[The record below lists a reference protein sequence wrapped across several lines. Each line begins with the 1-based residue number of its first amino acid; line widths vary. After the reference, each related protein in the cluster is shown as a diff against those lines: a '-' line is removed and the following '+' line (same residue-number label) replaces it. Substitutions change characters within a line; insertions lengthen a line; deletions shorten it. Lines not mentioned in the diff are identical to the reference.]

1 MVNLERVKHQC
12 QIAFYEQKEEKKNH
26 AIGRYYRSDFIG
38 KEVIKSIFTGAI
50 AYAVLAALWVM
61 SNWDMVLKSVN
72 DLTIVNTVFLMLLIF
87 VGFLAVYLLVT
98 YVIYAVRYVQGR
110 KKMDSYKE
118 HLKALHQMYERE
130 EKLKL

>member
-12 QIAFYEQKEEKKNH
+12 QIAFYEQKEEKKNR
-26 AIGRYYRSDFIG
+26 AIGQYYRSDFIG

-50 AYAVLAALWVM
+50 AYVVLAALWVM
-61 SNWDMVLKSVN
+61 SNWDAVLDSVN
-72 DLTIVNTVFLMLLIF
+72 DLTIVNTVFLMILIF
-87 VGFLAVYLLVT
+87 IGFLAVYLLVT

-110 KKMDSYKE
+110 KKVDGYKE

>member
-12 QIAFYEQKEEKKNH
+12 QIAFYEQKEEKKNR

-38 KEVIKSIFTGAI
+38 KEVIKSIFTGTI

-110 KKMDSYKE
+110 KKMDS
-118 HLKALHQMYERE
+118 
-130 EKLKL
+130 